1 MQVNHQL
8 KSKAISDVRTLACG
22 PGGHRVDSW
31 YKSDT
36 EALTITEEEVL
47 PLPYKRLDLGMAQM
61 TA

>member
-8 KSKAISDVRTLACG
+8 KSKAISDVRALACG

-31 YKSDT
+31 HKSDT